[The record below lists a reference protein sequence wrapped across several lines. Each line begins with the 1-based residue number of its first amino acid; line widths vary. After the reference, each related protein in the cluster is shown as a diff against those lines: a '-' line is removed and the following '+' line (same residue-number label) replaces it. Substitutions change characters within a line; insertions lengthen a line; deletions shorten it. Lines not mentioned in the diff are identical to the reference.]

1 MKKRVTPLPGEL
13 PRSVFHHFIYILTE
27 LSFIPIFWNQGFFP
41 FTAERKF
48 IAVKLAVPFDPDQAL
63 NYPSAD

>member
-1 MKKRVTPLPGEL
+1 MFL
-13 PRSVFHHFIYILTE
+13 
-27 LSFIPIFWNQGFFP
+27 NQGFFP

-48 IAVKLAVPFDPDQAL
+48 IAVNPVVPFDLDQAL